1 MSSPAAWHTD
11 PTGKH
16 DHRWWDGTN
25 WTEHVADAGE
35 SKIDHL
41 SGDVPPAPA
50 GDPSATDTTA
60 MDTSAG
66 PATGDT
72 AADAGQH
79 TDPGTGGL
87 SGAWEGTADPQ
98 PSQPGWQQPGGAG
111 HDATA
116 QQPSWQ
122 QGQQGQ
128 QYNQGA
134 DPYAQQPAW
143 DNNNPAYAQ
152 NTGGSDGVAIAA
164 LVIGILSL
172 LTAVFVIG
180 GLGGVIALVLG
191 LVALGRIKRNRSGG
205 RGMAITGIVT
215 GALAIIVA
223 ILVVVFSVS
232 LFGGMFS
239 DFEQCMQ
246 ENNDEAFCTRQL
258 EDGILNQ
265 LGN

>member
-16 DHRWWDGTN
+16 DHRWWDGTK

-41 SGDVPPAPA
+41 APGDTPPAPG
-50 GDPSATDTTA
+50 GDVATTDTVA

-66 PATGDT
+66 AATGD
-72 AADAGQH
+72 APGDGA
-79 TDPGTGGL
+79 TDTDQGSGGL
-87 SGAWEGTADPQ
+87 SEAWEGTADPQ
-98 PSQPGWQQPGGAG
+98 PTQPGWQQPGGPG

-116 QQPSWQ
+116 QQPAWQ
-122 QGQQGQ
+122 QGQQYGQ
-128 QYNQGA
+128 GG

-143 DNNNPAYAQ
+143 DNNAAYVQ
-152 NTGGSDGVAIAA
+152 TTGGTDGVAVAA

-172 LTAVFVIG
+172 LTSWFVIG

-205 RGMAITGIVT
+205 RGMAITGVVT

-223 ILVVVFSVS
+223 IVVVIIGVS
-232 LFGGMFS
+232 FFGDAAAEYEECLQTNS
-239 DFEQCMQ
+239 REVCDQ
-246 ENNDEAFCTRQL
+246 QL
-258 EDGILNQ
+258 EEGILDRF
-265 LGN
+265 GR